1 MIWPTHEPRERT
13 TNPGWTNRCVV
24 PANRPD
30 PSGTG
35 HGADAAPG
43 NAAPRGR
50 RPQPRRRDKR
60 VRRCPR
66 TDVPR
71 IAGQIASQAYLDSPA
86 RRLGLI
92 EYSVVDRMHMIHS
105 GCAGESIIRTPTKS
119 PGTHSLWSRGIAAPA
134 MSRPTRRSS
143 AIGDPRQT
151 SHAAVSFRPPP
162 SPGGNPGGQRGDFTN
177 RARASDASMDGVWS
191 MQRGVDGDPG
201 SGWSGHAAGLS

>member
-1 MIWPTHEPRERT
+1 MIWPTDEPRERT

-24 PANRPD
+24 PAKRPD
-30 PSGTG
+30 PSGAG

-43 NAAPRGR
+43 NAAPRRR

-66 TDVPR
+66 TGVSR
-71 IAGQIASQAYLDSPA
+71 IAGQIASASYLDSPA

-92 EYSVVDRMHMIHS
+92 EYSVVDGMQMIHS

-134 MSRPTRRSS
+134 MSRPTGRSS
-143 AIGDPRQT
+143 AISDPRQT
-151 SHAAVSFRPPP
+151 SHAAVSFRPPQ
-162 SPGGNPGGQRGDFTN
+162 SYGGQPR
-177 RARASDASMDGVWS
+177 RSAWRL
-191 MQRGVDGDPG
+191 
-201 SGWSGHAAGLS
+201 H

>member
-43 NAAPRGR
+43 NAAPRRR
-50 RPQPRRRDKR
+50 RPQPRRRDNR
-60 VRRCPR
+60 VRGCAR
-66 TDVPR
+66 TGVSR
-71 IAGQIASQAYLDSPA
+71 IAGPIASQAYLDSPA

-92 EYSVVDRMHMIHS
+92 EYSVVDRRQMIHR

-134 MSRPTRRSS
+134 MFRPTRRSP
-143 AIGDPRQT
+143 AISDPQQR
-151 SHAAVSFRPPP
+151 SHAAMSFRPPR
-162 SPGGNPGGQRGDFTN
+162 SHGGQPR
-177 RARASDASMDGVWS
+177 RSAW
-191 MQRGVDGDPG
+191 
-201 SGWSGHAAGLS
+201 GLH